1 MALYKYTTKSGQFY
15 GVRFRVVEADGVERH
30 KNLRGF
36 TTQRA
41 ARQAQYEYERENSA
55 HLVQKKRDK
64 RVLPVP
70 FCCYSVFNFS
80 AERRT
85 NSACVSPCFF
95 SRASSSAASSF
106 AGGGYGICTVFFA
119 YFFKKFF
126 NFFLQKNRGARY
138 TPTPA
143 SKLYIYAIFCI
154 IIHSPVPHS
163 RYYCC
168 VMLTFFSQLRFPSL
182 FAAKPQN
189 CARKR

>member
-1 MALYKYTTKSGQFY
+1 MALYKYTTKAGQFY

-70 FCCYSVFNFS
+70 FCYSFFNFS

-85 NSACVSPCFF
+85 NSACVSPCFL
-95 SRASSSAASSF
+95 SRASISAASPF
-106 AGGGYGICTVFFA
+106 CRWALKLTQRPFVFCWYLASARFWA
-119 YFFKKFF
+119 SVLAIFSTLSINSEKRCFVNYKRF
-126 NFFLQKNRGARY
+126 NFFSFDFVAVLVNFNFKN
-138 TPTPA
+138 
-143 SKLYIYAIFCI
+143 
-154 IIHSPVPHS
+154 
-163 RYYCC
+163 
-168 VMLTFFSQLRFPSL
+168 
-182 FAAKPQN
+182 
-189 CARKR
+189 

>member
-1 MALYKYTTKSGQFY
+1 MALYKYTTKAGQFY

-55 HLVQKKRDK
+55 HLVQKKEGQAY
-64 RVLPVP
+64 VACP
-70 FCCYSVFNFS
+70 FLLFVFQ
-80 AERRT
+80 
-85 NSACVSPCFF
+85 FF
-95 SRASSSAASSF
+95 
-106 AGGGYGICTVFFA
+106 GGAT
-119 YFFKKFF
+119 
-126 NFFLQKNRGARY
+126 KNRGARY

-154 IIHSPVPHS
+154 IIHSPVPHG

-168 VMLTFFSQLRFPSL
+168 VMLTFFWQLRFPPL

-189 CARKR
+189 CAEKR